1 MSYVFKI
8 EIEAEARELIPPTLE
23 LIAKEMSERT
33 DCVGQRRP
41 DAVKYEW
48 ALRPKM
54 PGAGAVNKQEDRT
67 E

>member
-33 DCVGQRRP
+33 YYVGQKRP
-41 DAVKYEW
+41 NAVKYEW
-48 ALRPKM
+48 DLRPKM